1 MPDSEVELEVRAV
14 IDGITEA
21 LQAADA
27 KKLDALLSD
36 RPGSTHIGS
45 DPREWL
51 TKDQLLAGIS
61 EAMSVGEV
69 QVGVEIGDVAVHV
82 LGDVAWAEGTGKF
95 TNGQG
100 EERAVRTTGVFVREG
115 GGWRSVQSHASIG
128 VRNEEM
134 FNT

>member
-1 MPDSEVELEVRAV
+1 MPESEVEMEVRAV
-14 IDGITEA
+14 IDAITEA

-45 DPREWL
+45 DPREWW
-51 TKDQLLAGIS
+51 TKDQLLANIS
-61 EAMSVGEV
+61 QTTSVGEG

-95 TNGQG
+95 TNGKGQ
-100 EERAVRTTGVFVREG
+100 ERAVRSTGVLVREG
-115 GGWRSVQSHASIG
+115 LDPVVVSGLCSDRFV
-128 VRNEEM
+128 NELQ
-134 FNT
+134 